1 MHKRILAAA
10 LSAVLVGCASG
21 PTNTASDG
29 RTYTDPYRSYT
40 GSPYDWSAPFYDH
53 RYWPP
58 VVSGQAFP
66 PQIMDGGKR

>member
-1 MHKRILAAA
+1 MRKLTFAAVI
-10 LSAVLVGCASG
+10 SAVLAGCASDM
-21 PTNTASDG
+21 ARDG

-58 VVSGQAFP
+58 VVPGQAFP
-66 PQIMDGGKR
+66 PQIMDGDSHD